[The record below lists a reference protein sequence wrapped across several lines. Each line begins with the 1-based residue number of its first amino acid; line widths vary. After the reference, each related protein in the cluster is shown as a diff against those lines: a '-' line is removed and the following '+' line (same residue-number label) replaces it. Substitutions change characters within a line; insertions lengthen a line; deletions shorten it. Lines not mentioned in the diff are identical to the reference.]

1 MYWFN
6 NKSNHQEMDV
16 IDSNLIE
23 KNSPNN
29 NNIPKKKLVMQIYC
43 SLNLMVP
50 YTWCEQW
57 PFYMFN
63 WWSKFA

>member
-1 MYWFN
+1 
-6 NKSNHQEMDV
+6 MDV

-43 SLNLMVP
+43 SLNLMVH

-57 PFYMFN
+57 PFYMSN
-63 WWSKFA
+63 W